1 MATSSHAASTPSGNS
16 TTSARS
22 DATRWSAHDLA
33 TEHGPV
39 RVVSARG
46 NIPGTTHYPTV
57 PPPPHAPLNKAAPER
72 SQLAFYPRMHVP
84 EHPTKWT
91 FPAYLDNPNCRW
103 LQALKAMYALP
114 ISFPASLSPEA
125 GLMLHSLIRNVRPR
139 IVIETGTFV
148 GISTMWIAAALAE
161 NGDGGEVHTFD
172 DMGPIRTGPWRSV
185 EMLSGRLEFVAGRI
199 AGAGLARHVVMHPG
213 NSSFEI
219 RAAHQ
224 EFAAA
229 GGVQFAFLD
238 ADHGVVG
245 SWQDFW
251 ATEPVLN
258 TGGFVMLHDT
268 FPEYCGWPGA
278 RDVLDH
284 LNTNAVGLYEKLD
297 MYLSPMNYG
306 LGLIRRI
313 G

>member
-1 MATSSHAASTPSGNS
+1 M
-16 TTSARS
+16 
-22 DATRWSAHDLA
+22 
-33 TEHGPV
+33 
-39 RVVSARG
+39 RVVTARG
-46 NIPGTTHYPTV
+46 NIPGTINYPRV
-57 PPPPHAPLNKAAPER
+57 PPPPDVPKKKVAPPRMGLG
-72 SQLAFYPRMHVP
+72 FYPNMHFVQ
-84 EHPTKWT
+84 HPTQWE

-103 LQALKAMYALP
+103 LQALKAMYAMP

-125 GLMLHSLIRNVRPR
+125 GLLLHSLVRNIRPR

-148 GISTMWIAAALAE
+148 GISTMWIAAALME
-161 NGDGGEVHTFD
+161 NGEGGEVHTFD
-172 DMGPIRTGPWRSV
+172 DMGPINKGPWRAV
-185 EMLSGRLEFVAGRI
+185 EMLTGRLEFVAGRL
-199 AGAGLARHVVMHPG
+199 AGAGLAGHVVMHPG

-224 EFAAA
+224 EFKAA

-238 ADHGVVG
+238 ADHGVLG
-245 SWQDFW
+245 SWQDVW

-258 TGGFVMLHDT
+258 TGGFIMLHDT

-278 RDVLDH
+278 RDVLDN
-284 LNTNAVGLYEKLD
+284 LNAKSVGLYEKVD